1 MEAKG
6 LSHTYTCIHSPPIK
20 PVNPKGNQSWIF
32 IGWTDADVETPIIW
46 PPDSKKWLIGKGP
59 NAGKDWRQEEKGMTE
74 DEMVGW
80 HHWLNGPEFEQTL
93 GVGDGQGSMACCSP
107 WGYKESDV
115 TEDLNWTDPLLNSPP
130 TQAATQHWAKFPV
143 LDSRSLLVIH
153 FKYSSVYMSIPNSLT
168 IPFPHPSPL
177 TVMSWF
183 WKSASARWHSDK
195 DYLPMQETQEI
206 SVQSLGWED
215 PLEREMATHSRILA
229 WRIPW
234 KRSLVG
240 PSPWGC
246 KESDI
251 TEHAHTELIR
261 IASF

>member
-1 MEAKG
+1 MLGKTEGRRRRGWQRMRWLDGITDSMDQSLNKLWELVMDREAWRVAVHGVTK
-6 LSHTYTCIHSPPIK
+6 SRM
-20 PVNPKGNQSWIF
+20 
-32 IGWTDADVETPIIW
+32 
-46 PPDSKKWLIGKGP
+46 WL
-59 NAGKDWRQEEKGMTE
+59 R
-74 DEMVGW
+74 
-80 HHWLNGPEFEQTL
+80 
-93 GVGDGQGSMACCSP
+93 
-107 WGYKESDV
+107 
-115 TEDLNWTDPLLNSPP
+115 NWTDPLLNSPP

-168 IPFPHPSPL
+168 IPFPHPSWL
-177 TVMSWF
+177 TIMSWF

-206 SVQSLGWED
+206 SIQSLGWED